1 MHGSVRNRLED
12 LLSEERPAAGNSQA
26 TEHLASCRQCA
37 SELASMSNQAALLRT
52 LRSPVGVEAAPGFYA
67 RVLQRIEERAKDS
80 AWGAFIESAFCRRL
94 AFASLA
100 LAIGLGTYV
109 VTAELQDGHF
119 GGERIV
125 AQQFSGGAMVTG
137 DRTERRD
144 AVLVDFADYQPG
156 SQSYQASGQ
165 PSQEGPLQ

>member
-12 LLSEERPAAGNSQA
+12 LLSAERPAAGNNQA
-26 TEHLASCRQCA
+26 TEHLASCQECA
-37 SELASMSNQAALLRT
+37 SELASMSSQAALLRT
-52 LRSPVGVEAAPGFYA
+52 LRASTSVEPAPGFYA
-67 RVLQRIEERAKDS
+67 RVLQRIEDRAKYS
-80 AWGAFIESAFCRRL
+80 VWGAFIESAFCKRL

-100 LAIGLGTYV
+100 LAIGLGSYV
-109 VTAELQDGHF
+109 VAAELQDGHL

-156 SQSYQASGQ
+156 SQSYQAGGQ
-165 PSQEGPLQ
+165 PYREGSLQ